1 MLWEVDSAA
10 TGEWHVGK
18 KPDKRAIQCMQD
30 HCVEMDH
37 RARLVRSSDF
47 RHFQYIFGMDEAN
60 MRDLRA
66 LAPSDST
73 AQIEMLGSYD
83 PEGKSVIRDPYYVRQ
98 REPGLRRGVPPVP
111 SLLPSLP
118 GQGQLSGAA
127 AARARFGGP
136 AASASRRFFCSWV
149 AALVG
154 EPLLVQL
161 GQAGLG
167 GGPACGQIK
176 ASGSAFHPTD
186 STTIVCVP

>member
-1 MLWEVDSAA
+1 MTTTKMQSQDALRSSPGKLHQLHLASMAAPSKSVLFVCLGNICRSPIAEAVFRHVARERGVLDQVDSAA

-18 KPDKRAIQCMQD
+18 KPDERAIQCMRD

-83 PEGKSVIRDPYYVRQ
+83 PEGKSVIRDPYYVTLLIASSPSTGLVDKFRLERQ
-98 REPGLRRGVPPVP
+98 EYL
-111 SLLPSLP
+111 
-118 GQGQLSGAA
+118 
-127 AARARFGGP
+127 
-136 AASASRRFFCSWV
+136 
-149 AALVG
+149 
-154 EPLLVQL
+154 
-161 GQAGLG
+161 
-167 GGPACGQIK
+167 
-176 ASGSAFHPTD
+176 H
-186 STTIVCVP
+186 

>member
-1 MLWEVDSAA
+1 MAAPSKSVLFVCLGNICRSPIAEAVFRHVARERGVLDQWEVDSAA

-83 PEGKSVIRDPYYVRQ
+83 PEGKSVIRDPYYDNGSQGFEEVYRQ
-98 REPGLRRGVPPVP
+98 CLR
-111 SLLPSLP
+111 
-118 GQGQLSGAA
+118 
-127 AARARFGGP
+127 
-136 AASASRRFFCSWV
+136 CC
-149 AALVG
+149 
-154 EPLLVQL
+154 
-161 GQAGLG
+161 QAFLD
-167 GGPACGQIK
+167 K
-176 ASGSAFHPTD
+176 VS
-186 STTIVCVP
+186 

>member
-1 MLWEVDSAA
+1 MLDQWEVDSAA

-83 PEGKSVIRDPYYVRQ
+83 PEGKSVIRDPYYDNGSQGFEEVYRQ
-98 REPGLRRGVPPVP
+98 CLR
-111 SLLPSLP
+111 
-118 GQGQLSGAA
+118 
-127 AARARFGGP
+127 
-136 AASASRRFFCSWV
+136 CC
-149 AALVG
+149 
-154 EPLLVQL
+154 
-161 GQAGLG
+161 QAFLD
-167 GGPACGQIK
+167 K
-176 ASGSAFHPTD
+176 VS
-186 STTIVCVP
+186 